1 MVVNTKENTLSE
13 KINNMKTDLKI
24 AAVGAVSSYS
34 TQMTAQNMLPSEK
47 ENETTT
53 MTITSTPKEVNIE
66 AVPEISG
73 KTISFEK
80 AQELPQEYAAI
91 NRHTEYI
98 MNVDD
103 WRNDG
108 SMNVKRVDSREIYN
122 HEVTSVMENR
132 EGQKGDIVN
141 LNKARTRM
149 FIFQGNEVIA
159 KNFVRS
165 LYCSPDENLHNMAA
179 KYIKNTPENAEI
191 LEKARKQLYTEDGE
205 LKTGVSGVLE
215 RQKALRD
222 MNKLSV
228 VGITE
233 RGATPKSP
241 RRFSNAFI
249 NDIKK
254 LSSEHYD
261 ELMKA
266 EKEYAIA
273 FYPIENGK
281 NIPAKKAKLFAQKNG
296 LRDASCV
303 SVGNAGVYLSSSIA
317 FGCNSERNLAET
329 KVLNKAKECN
339 RCNYITLETARQLAI
354 AGYEGADDMYSQ
366 FNQKVKDDKQEIKEM
381 VDKILAPDET
391 QKVDM
396 TRTQRPATNSD
407 GTIIR
412 KDGTEKTLN
421 LQQFLQKRNSGR

>member
-13 KINNMKTDLKI
+13 KINKMKTYLKI

-34 TQMTAQNMLPSEK
+34 TQMTAQNVLPSEK

-205 LKTGVSGVLE
+205 LKTGVSGVLGSSGWSGPGVGS
-215 RQKALRD
+215 QCDCQWFSQLRP
-222 MNKLSV
+222 LRSTCV
-228 VGITE
+228 VVI
-233 RGATPKSP
+233 
-241 RRFSNAFI
+241 
-249 NDIKK
+249 
-254 LSSEHYD
+254 
-261 ELMKA
+261 
-266 EKEYAIA
+266 
-273 FYPIENGK
+273 
-281 NIPAKKAKLFAQKNG
+281 
-296 LRDASCV
+296 
-303 SVGNAGVYLSSSIA
+303 
-317 FGCNSERNLAET
+317 
-329 KVLNKAKECN
+329 
-339 RCNYITLETARQLAI
+339 
-354 AGYEGADDMYSQ
+354 
-366 FNQKVKDDKQEIKEM
+366 
-381 VDKILAPDET
+381 
-391 QKVDM
+391 
-396 TRTQRPATNSD
+396 
-407 GTIIR
+407 
-412 KDGTEKTLN
+412 
-421 LQQFLQKRNSGR
+421 